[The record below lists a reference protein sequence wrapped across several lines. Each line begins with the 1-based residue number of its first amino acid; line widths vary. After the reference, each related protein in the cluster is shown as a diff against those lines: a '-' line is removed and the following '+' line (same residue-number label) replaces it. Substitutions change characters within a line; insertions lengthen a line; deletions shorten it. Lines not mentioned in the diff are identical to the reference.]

1 MKRHESVQEK
11 SLSYVPSFSH
21 LDEREDIEIYVQC
34 FELILGSLED
44 RLAGLNL
51 ALANLD
57 LTDVSFSAHQLKGG
71 FLLAGA
77 QDLAET
83 CEQIIGA
90 ANRQEVQFAN
100 ALTSRLLAARP
111 AFESELSSLIAE
123 LREKMRSMSNGSAAN
138 GPN

>member
-1 MKRHESVQEK
+1 MKRHESVNEK
-11 SLSYVPSFSH
+11 SLKHVPSFSH
-21 LDEREDIEIYVQC
+21 LDDKEDIEIYVQC
-34 FELILGSLED
+34 FELILGSLDE
-44 RLAGLNL
+44 RIAGLNL

-90 ANRQEVQFAN
+90 ANRHEVQFAN
-100 ALTSRLLAARP
+100 ALTARLLAARP
-111 AFESELSSLIAE
+111 TFENELSTLIAE
-123 LREKMRSMSNGSAAN
+123 LREKMSSMSNGSAATD
-138 GPN
+138 PN

>member
-1 MKRHESVQEK
+1 MKRHESVQQK
-11 SLSYVPSFSH
+11 SLNHVPSFSH

-34 FELILGSLED
+34 FELILGSLEE
-44 RLAGLNL
+44 RLSGLNL

-77 QDLAET
+77 QDLAEI

-90 ANRQEVQFAN
+90 ANRQEVQFVN
-100 ALTSRLLAARP
+100 ALTARLLAARP
-111 AFESELSSLIAE
+111 AFETELSSLITD
-123 LREKMRSMSNGSAAN
+123 LREKMSSMTNGSATN

>member
-1 MKRHESVQEK
+1 MKRLESVHQK
-11 SLSYVPSFSH
+11 ALIYIPSFSH
-21 LDEREDIEIYVQC
+21 LDEKEDIEIYVQC
-34 FELILGSLED
+34 FELILGSLEE
-44 RLAGLNL
+44 RIAGLNL

-77 QDLAET
+77 RDLAEI

-100 ALTSRLLAARP
+100 ALTTRLLAARP
-111 AFESELSSLIAE
+111 AFESELSGLISE
-123 LREKMRSMSNGSAAN
+123 LKEKKKSMGN